1 MALPHPSGRA
11 RYRVALL
18 ILTAVVLLTLD
29 FRSFGPL
36 DRAQHAV
43 RDALAPVRSGVA
55 AVIRPGTNA
64 VKGVFDYGDMK
75 SENARLRAELEATK
89 GEQLAGARDSEQLQ
103 RLLREYDIPYVG
115 DIPRVQARR
124 ASGPAGNFDKGTIEI
139 DKGSSSGL
147 KENMAVVTNAGLV
160 GKLVRVDTTRSTV
173 QLITEPDFAVGVRI
187 ADEITIA
194 RGTGPNGLLK
204 VSEGV
209 RRETTAKPGDVV
221 LTSGGAS
228 SRFPADVPVGRI
240 ETVNTDSGTGVVTI
254 VPAADVSNVDYVTV
268 LRYEAPR

>member
-1 MALPHPSGRA
+1 VALPHPSGRA
-11 RYRVALL
+11 RYRLALL

-29 FRSFGPL
+29 FRNFGPL

-43 RDALAPVRSGVA
+43 RDVLAPVRGAVA
-55 AVIRPGTNA
+55 TVVRPGTNA
-64 VKGVFDYGDMK
+64 LKGVFDYGDVK
-75 SENARLRAELEATK
+75 AENARLRAQLEAAQ
-89 GEQLAGARDSEQLQ
+89 GQQLQGARDSEELQ
-103 RLLREYDIPYVG
+103 RLLREYNIPYVG

-124 ASGPAGNFDKGTIEI
+124 VSGPAGNFDKGTIEI

-160 GKLVRVDTTRSTV
+160 GKLIRVDSTRATV
-173 QLITEPDFAVGVRI
+173 QLITEPDFAVGVRVGE
-187 ADEITIA
+187 EITIA
-194 RGTGPNGLLK
+194 RGTGPGGTLK

-209 RRETTAKPGDVV
+209 SRETRATAGDVV

-254 VPAADVSNVDYVTV
+254 KPAADVSNVDYVTV